1 MNNSDNGSLKF
12 SRFTY
17 ILICSLL
24 IVNTLALTS
33 HEALHQVGTL
43 SIMAS
48 LLFFLC
54 LFIYYILHNYH
65 NIDKLFHLYLY
76 SAMYFIIYIITFFIS
91 AENNSFSYLFALLST
106 LSFILIS
113 SHNQWQHK
121 YLKLFAHITS
131 GIIWLVF
138 LNWLLIELIFDG
150 YQSISKNPN
159 SLAIVLFCILY
170 MQLLT
175 FRYSSYIGRSYFGL
189 LICINLFLIYTTSAR
204 SVFLSILIILL
215 SMLILLYSKK
225 VFSKI
230 FSIGLILNFGFI
242 LIYVQLENTKIGQ
255 FLNEVSLNLLDKSFY
270 SGRNEIWKQL
280 LPYVYD
286 KPFFGYGIGIDA
298 RGLTSP
304 AHTSHN
310 QYIQILLESGVIG
323 LILFLLLLFS
333 IWKLLLRN
341 LTTFESKLSACF
353 FIATLVY
360 MNFESTL
367 FQNNY
372 AIGLMQWLIITLG
385 VIINPV
391 EDSTR
396 VKGVQKE

>member
-1 MNNSDNGSLKF
+1 MNNSHNASVNF
-12 SRFTY
+12 SRLTT
-17 ILICSLL
+17 ILLSSLL
-24 IVNTLALTS
+24 IINTLALTS
-33 HEALHQVGTL
+33 HEILNRVGKF

-54 LFIYYILHNYH
+54 LFIYYISRHYY
-65 NIDKLFHLYLY
+65 NINTLFHLYLY

-91 AENNSFSYLFALLST
+91 NEHNSFSYLFALLGT
-106 LSFILIS
+106 LSFIIIS

-121 YLKLFAHITS
+121 YLKLFAHIAS
-131 GIIWLVF
+131 GITWFVF
-138 LNWLLIELIFDG
+138 LNWLLVEPIFDG

-159 SLAIVLFCILY
+159 SLAIILFCILY

-189 LICINLFLIYTTSAR
+189 LICINLFLIYTTSSR
-204 SVFLSILIILL
+204 SVFLSILILLL
-215 SMLILLYSKK
+215 SMLLLLYSKK
-225 VFSKI
+225 AFSKLFSTVLI
-230 FSIGLILNFGFI
+230 FNFGFI
-242 LIYVQLENTKIGQ
+242 LIYVLLENTKIGQ
-255 FLNEVSLNLLDKSFY
+255 FLNGVSLHLLDKSFY

-280 LPYVYD
+280 LPYIYD

-298 RGLTSP
+298 RELTSQ
-304 AHTSHN
+304 ANTSHN
-310 QYIQILLESGVIG
+310 QYIQILLESGIIG
-323 LILFLLLLFS
+323 LTLFLLLLYS
-333 IWKLLLRN
+333 IWKLLLQN

-372 AIGLMQWLIITLG
+372 AIGLMQWFIITLG
-385 VIINPV
+385 VIINP
-391 EDSTR
+391 TR
-396 VKGVQKE
+396 LKSKHTT